1 MKANLGYVVC
11 STDLLRWATVQC
23 HTAWGFTSLQ
33 FAFGCK
39 ATICMFQIE
48 KFHTGNADNFQHSGS
63 CHNLRVLLLLTRI
76 AQSLLTYKGTLS
88 VRDTPFPKGL
98 PSRRPVSE
106 QKTLGVFEHC
116 SPTWQHLVRDMFFA
130 PKTMSN
136 LSLVLALTF
145 RRDRRPSSEPLFYGF
160 L

>member
-1 MKANLGYVVC
+1 MWFVPRIFYDGRPSNV
-11 STDLLRWATVQC
+11 TLRGGLRAYSLPLDAKQLSACFRSKKFTWA
-23 HTAWGFTSLQ
+23 
-33 FAFGCK
+33 
-39 ATICMFQIE
+39 IP
-48 KFHTGNADNFQHSGS
+48 DNFQHSGS